1 MDNYQAQLKYW
12 LDELTGTRYSKEIH
26 ELAVSQSDRVVD
38 AFYKDL
44 TFGTGGLRGII
55 GLGPN
60 RMNEFTIA
68 RASQG
73 LSDYLK
79 SLSDEPSV
87 VLARDNRIGGELF
100 IQTAVEVFAANGI
113 KSLVFP
119 DITPTPVLSFAVR
132 SLSCTA
138 GVCITASHNPAEYN
152 GYKVYRSDGCQITT
166 ETARVIQKSIQSTDI
181 FHGVRR
187 AQFTQVQREG
197 WVRYLD
203 AEIDEEYISSILSQC
218 GERSASEDIKVV
230 YTPLHGTGSRFV
242 PTALARVGASDVQLV
257 ELQMNHDSEFTTCPV
272 PNPEFKP
279 ALKLGLDMCEKID
292 ADLLLATD
300 PDADRV
306 GVAVKY
312 GDGYRVLSGDEVGV
326 LLLSWI
332 CETERQRGLS
342 LKGRVVATTIVSS
355 TISDY
360 LADYYEFE
368 LRKTLT
374 GFKFIGEEIGK
385 LEEAGEAGR
394 FLFAF
399 EESCGYLAGTYIRDK
414 DGVLAS
420 VLVYQM
426 TRYYAS
432 QGISLLTVLNDLYGK
447 SGYRFKR
454 SFSVPFHGAHGSE
467 KMDDIM
473 RKLRIDG
480 LPGNAELSRAVETCD
495 YLDGVTYE
503 AINSSG
509 YIMTFPS
516 SNVLEFRFSDGC
528 KTMIRPSGTEP
539 KIKIYLFSAGGS
551 AEESL
556 AKLDLLEKHVRS
568 YLSES

>member
-1 MDNYQAQLKYW
+1 MDNYQVQLQYW
-12 LDELTGTRYSKEIH
+12 LDELSDTRYSKEIH

-73 LSDYLK
+73 LADYLK
-79 SLSDEPSV
+79 SLYDEPSV

-113 KSLVFP
+113 ISWIFP
-119 DITPTPVLSFAVR
+119 EITPTPALSFAVR
-132 SLSCTA
+132 SLSCAA

-166 ETARVIQKSIQSTDI
+166 ETAHVIQKNIRSTDI

-187 AQFTQVQREG
+187 TPFSQAQKEG

-203 AEIDEEYISSILSQC
+203 AEIDEKYITSILSQC
-218 GERSASEDIKVV
+218 GECSASEDIRVV

-242 PTALARVGASDVQLV
+242 PTALARVGASDIHVV

-272 PNPEFKP
+272 PNPEFVP

-306 GVAVKY
+306 GVAIKD
-312 GDGYRVLSGDEVGV
+312 GDSYRVLSGDEVGV

-332 CETERQRGLS
+332 CETECQRGSNLNR
-342 LKGRVVATTIVSS
+342 RVVATTTVSS

-360 LADYYEFE
+360 LAEYYEFE

-374 GFKFIGEEIGK
+374 GFKFIGEEIGR
-385 LEEAGEAGR
+385 LEAIGEADR

-399 EESCGYLAGTYIRDK
+399 EESCGYLAGTYVRDK

-432 QGISLLTVLNDLYGK
+432 QGISLLSVLNDLYGK

-454 SFSVPFHGAHGSE
+454 SFSVPFHGVHGSE

-473 RKLRIDG
+473 RKLRMHG
-480 LPGNAELSRAVETCD
+480 FPGNAELARVVETFD

-503 AINSSG
+503 VINGSG
-509 YIMTFPS
+509 YTMTLPT
-516 SNVLEFRFSDGC
+516 SNVLEFRLSDGC
-528 KTMIRPSGTEP
+528 KMMIRPSGTEP
-539 KIKIYLFSAGGS
+539 KIKVYLFSVGGS
-551 AEESL
+551 EEESQ
-556 AKLDLLEKHVRS
+556 AKLDLLEKYVRS